1 MKIDVRLDTSLD
13 TVPNMC
19 RESLVNLLNLPIFTK
34 FGYLKILESLTN
46 IGKIFVQIY
55 EGLKS
60 LISTFLILDLF
71 HLFFFFAF
79 SEPCTATVLNFLQS
93 NFDDFLGSK
102 LGISN
107 QKYLN
112 N

>member
-1 MKIDVRLDTSLD
+1 MKIGVRLDTSLD

-34 FGYLKILESLTN
+34 FGYLKILESLTKYWQDLCAN
-46 IGKIFVQIY
+46 IRGFEITDIY
-55 EGLKS
+55 LPNFRF
-60 LISTFLILDLF
+60 ISFI
-71 HLFFFFAF
+71 FFFAF
-79 SEPCTATVLNFLQS
+79 SEPCAATVLNFLQS

-102 LGISN
+102 LGISI

>member
-34 FGYLKILESLTN
+34 FRYLKILESLTN
-46 IGKIFVQIY
+46 IDKIFVQIY

-71 HLFFFFAF
+71 HFFFFLHFQNLAL
-79 SEPCTATVLNFLQS
+79 PQS
-93 NFDDFLGSK
+93 
-102 LGISN
+102 
-107 QKYLN
+107 
-112 N
+112 